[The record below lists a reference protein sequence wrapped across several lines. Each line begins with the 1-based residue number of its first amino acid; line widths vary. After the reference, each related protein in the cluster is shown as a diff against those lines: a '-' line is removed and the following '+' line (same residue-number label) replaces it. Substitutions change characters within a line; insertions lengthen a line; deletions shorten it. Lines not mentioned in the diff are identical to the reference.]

1 MRHIS
6 VVFGWNVSILQR
18 INVSSGAQTLE
29 LLKGSSVREHN
40 MVVVIDRRDEFEA
53 ECDHDN
59 CDWRYSYVYG
69 TGVTVSY
76 PEEFAYFDYL
86 VQHAAEEDDE

>member
-1 MRHIS
+1 M
-6 VVFGWNVSILQR
+6 
-18 INVSSGAQTLE
+18 E

-40 MVVVIDRRDEFEA
+40 REHNMVVVIDRLDEFEA
-53 ECDHDN
+53 ECDHVD

-69 TGVTVSY
+69 NCVTVSY

>member
-1 MRHIS
+1 M
-6 VVFGWNVSILQR
+6 

-53 ECDHDN
+53 ECDHVD

-69 TGVTVSY
+69 SGVTVTY
-76 PEEFAYFDYL
+76 PDYLAYFDYL

>member
-1 MRHIS
+1 M
-6 VVFGWNVSILQR
+6 QR

-53 ECDHDN
+53 ECDHVD

-76 PEEFAYFDYL
+76 PEEFAYFDFE

>member
-1 MRHIS
+1 M
-6 VVFGWNVSILQR
+6 QR

-53 ECDHDN
+53 ECDHVD

-76 PEEFAYFDYL
+76 PEESAYFDFE

>member
-1 MRHIS
+1 M
-6 VVFGWNVSILQR
+6 QR

-53 ECDHDN
+53 ECDHVD

-69 TGVTVSY
+69 SGVTVTY
-76 PEEFAYFDYL
+76 PEDFAYFDFE
-86 VQHAAEEDDE
+86 VEHAVEEDDA

>member
-1 MRHIS
+1 M
-6 VVFGWNVSILQR
+6 QR

-53 ECDHDN
+53 EGDHVD

-69 TGVTVSY
+69 SGVTVTY
-76 PEEFAYFDYL
+76 PDYLAYFDFEAE
-86 VQHAAEEDDE
+86 HAVEEDDE

>member
-1 MRHIS
+1 M
-6 VVFGWNVSILQR
+6 
-18 INVSSGAQTLE
+18 
-29 LLKGSSVREHN
+29 REHN
-40 MVVVIDRRDEFEA
+40 KVVVIARRDEFEA
-53 ECDHDN
+53 ESDHDK

>member
-1 MRHIS
+1 MRD
-6 VVFGWNVSILQR
+6 
-18 INVSSGAQTLE
+18 
-29 LLKGSSVREHN
+29 HN

-76 PEEFAYFDYL
+76 PEEFAYFDYFGTTCGGRGRR
-86 VQHAAEEDDE
+86 VT

>member
-1 MRHIS
+1 M
-6 VVFGWNVSILQR
+6 QR

-29 LLKGSSVREHN
+29 LLKGYSVREHN

-53 ECDHDN
+53 ECDHVD

-69 TGVTVSY
+69 SGVTVTY
-76 PEEFAYFDYL
+76 PEDFAYFDFE
-86 VQHAAEEDDE
+86 VEHAVEEDDA

>member
-1 MRHIS
+1 M
-6 VVFGWNVSILQR
+6 SILQR

-53 ECDHDN
+53 ECDHVD

-69 TGVTVSY
+69 SGVTVTY
-76 PEEFAYFDYL
+76 PEDFAYFDFL
-86 VQHAAEEDDE
+86 VEHAAEEDDE

>member
-1 MRHIS
+1 M
-6 VVFGWNVSILQR
+6 
-18 INVSSGAQTLE
+18 E

-53 ECDHDN
+53 ECDHVD

-69 TGVTVSY
+69 NGVTVTY
-76 PEEFAYFDYL
+76 PEEFAYFDFE
-86 VQHAAEEDDE
+86 VEHAAEEDDE

>member
-1 MRHIS
+1 M
-6 VVFGWNVSILQR
+6 QR

-53 ECDHDN
+53 ECDHVD

-69 TGVTVSY
+69 SGVTVTY
-76 PEEFAYFDYL
+76 PEDFAYFDFL
-86 VQHAAEEDDE
+86 VEHAAEEDDE

>member
-1 MRHIS
+1 M
-6 VVFGWNVSILQR
+6 
-18 INVSSGAQTLE
+18 E

-53 ECDHDN
+53 ECDHVD

-69 TGVTVSY
+69 SGVTVTY
-76 PEEFAYFDYL
+76 PEDFAYFDYL
-86 VQHAAEEDDE
+86 VQHAAEEDDV

>member
-1 MRHIS
+1 M
-6 VVFGWNVSILQR
+6 
-18 INVSSGAQTLE
+18 E
-29 LLKGSSVREHN
+29 LLKGYSVREHN

>member
-1 MRHIS
+1 M
-6 VVFGWNVSILQR
+6 

-53 ECDHDN
+53 ECDHVD

-69 TGVTVSY
+69 SSVTVTY
-76 PEEFAYFDYL
+76 PEDFAYFDFE
-86 VQHAAEEDDE
+86 VEHAAEEDDE

>member
-1 MRHIS
+1 M
-6 VVFGWNVSILQR
+6 SILQR

-53 ECDHDN
+53 ECDHVD

-76 PEEFAYFDYL
+76 PEDFAYFDYL

>member
-1 MRHIS
+1 M
-6 VVFGWNVSILQR
+6 QR

-53 ECDHDN
+53 ECDHVD

-69 TGVTVSY
+69 SGVTVTY
-76 PEEFAYFDYL
+76 PEDFAYFDFE
-86 VQHAAEEDDE
+86 VEHAVEEDDE

>member
-1 MRHIS
+1 MQRT
-6 VVFGWNVSILQR
+6 NVY
-18 INVSSGAQTLE
+18 SGAQTLE

-53 ECDHDN
+53 ECDHVD

-69 TGVTVSY
+69 SGVTVTY
-76 PEEFAYFDYL
+76 PEDFAYFDFL
-86 VQHAAEEDDE
+86 VEHAVEEDDA

>member
-1 MRHIS
+1 M
-6 VVFGWNVSILQR
+6 
-18 INVSSGAQTLE
+18 E
-29 LLKGSSVREHN
+29 LLKGSSVREHNREHN

-53 ECDHDN
+53 ECDHVD

-76 PEEFAYFDYL
+76 PEDFAYFDFE
-86 VQHAAEEDDE
+86 VEHAAEEDDE